1 MMRKKML
8 GLDFFP
14 EQDRLGLLEQ
24 IEELCLGEV
33 MKGGRREGE
42 GEDYSREG
50 VANQELGQEEL
61 EKEQAEGVLQGEERK
76 VMVVMRKEALRVRV
90 QANLPPQVVGWVRV
104 RELPQVRA
112 QANLPPQVVGWG
124 RAQELNQVRVRARVL
139 ELLQARGAGAEAGKD
154 AFASTLGAKGDRV
167 TLNFGVP
174 PGLIGSPSLGVSF
187 RVGLGGWS
195 DIGQ

>member
-1 MMRKKML
+1 L
-8 GLDFFP
+8 VWTFFP
-14 EQDRLGLLEQ
+14 EQDWLGLLEQ

-90 QANLPPQVVGWVRV
+90 QANLPPQVVGW
-104 RELPQVRA
+104 
-112 QANLPPQVVGWG
+112 G
-124 RAQELNQVRVRARVL
+124 RAQELNQVWVRARVL
-139 ELLQARGAGAEAGKD
+139 ELLQAR
-154 AFASTLGAKGDRV
+154 
-167 TLNFGVP
+167 VP
-174 PGLIGSPSLGVSF
+174 GRRQVRMRLHQP
-187 RVGLGGWS
+187 
-195 DIGQ
+195 

>member
-1 MMRKKML
+1 MAWT
-8 GLDFFP
+8 FFP

-33 MKGGRREGE
+33 MKAGRREGE

-50 VANQELGQEEL
+50 VANQELGQEES

-90 QANLPPQVVGWVRV
+90 

-112 QANLPPQVVGWG
+112 QANLPPQVVGWA
-124 RAQELNQVRVRARVL
+124 RAQELHQVR
-139 ELLQARGAGAEAGKD
+139 ELA
-154 AFASTLGAKGDRV
+154 
-167 TLNFGVP
+167 
-174 PGLIGSPSLGVSF
+174 
-187 RVGLGGWS
+187 
-195 DIGQ
+195 

>member
-1 MMRKKML
+1 MAWT
-8 GLDFFP
+8 FFP

-33 MKGGRREGE
+33 MKAGRREGE

-90 QANLPPQVVGWVRV
+90 QANLPPQVVGWVR
-104 RELPQVRA
+104 
-112 QANLPPQVVGWG
+112 
-124 RAQELNQVRVRARVL
+124 AQELNQVRVRARVRK
-139 ELLQARGAGAEAGKD
+139 LLQAR
-154 AFASTLGAKGDRV
+154 
-167 TLNFGVP
+167 VP
-174 PGLIGSPSLGVSF
+174 GRRQVRMRLHQP
-187 RVGLGGWS
+187 
-195 DIGQ
+195 